1 MRVLL
6 DTSVLRAALFEN
18 HQFHS
23 RAFPWL
29 ERAQRGDIDGL
40 VASHSL
46 AEFYAHISGQPRP
59 MLSTAHVLG
68 LITENILPIF
78 EIVSLESDDYQFVL
92 ERLALANIRGGA
104 VYDALIVYAGLKA
117 NADQIV
123 SLNQRDFLRVGAA
136 IGANITVP

>member
-1 MRVLL
+1 MKVLL

-18 HQFHS
+18 HQFHR

-29 ERAQRGDIDGL
+29 RRARLGEIDGL
-40 VASHSL
+40 VASHTL

-59 MLSTAHVLG
+59 MLSTVHVLD

-92 ERLALANIRGGA
+92 EKLALADIRGGA
-104 VYDALIVYAGLKA
+104 VYDALIVYAGMKA

>member
-1 MRVLL
+1 
-6 DTSVLRAALFEN
+6 
-18 HQFHS
+18 
-23 RAFPWL
+23 
-29 ERAQRGDIDGL
+29 
-40 VASHSL
+40 
-46 AEFYAHISGQPRP
+46 
-59 MLSTAHVLG
+59 MLSTVHVLD

-92 ERLALANIRGGA
+92 EKLALADIRGGA
-104 VYDALIVYAGLKA
+104 VYDALIVYAGMKA